1 MRGKI
6 SGLGAQKSGKIRVEG
21 TGWMAQALVCFYSR
35 GGNTEKMAI
44 KIAEVLVR
52 SGLPA
57 DLRKVESVGPDD
69 LLAYDCL
76 VFGSPTYYGTM
87 AWPIKK
93 LLDESVKHHGKLKGK
108 VGGAFTSSGN
118 LAGGNETTVLDI
130 LNALL
135 IHGMIVQGD
144 PQGDHYGP
152 VAVGK
157 PDPRSLRSCERYAR
171 KLAGL
176 TLKLFGDRGLK

>member
-1 MRGKI
+1 MPK
-6 SGLGAQKSGKIRVEG
+6 
-21 TGWMAQALVCFYSR
+21 ALVCYFSRSGHTEIMAEAISEALSR
-35 GGNTEKMAI
+35 G
-44 KIAEVLVR
+44 
-52 SGLPA
+52 GLPA
-57 DLRKVESVGPDD
+57 DLRPVASVGPDD

-87 AWPIKK
+87 AWPVKK

-144 PQGDHYGP
+144 PAGDHYGP
-152 VAVGK
+152 VSVGK
-157 PDPRSLRSCERYAR
+157 PDARSLKSCENYAR
-171 KLAGL
+171 KLAAL
-176 TLKLFGDRGLK
+176 TQRLFPEG